1 VSGRRVV
8 RSERRGAL
16 VVVGTGITGIGQTTL
31 ETVAC
36 LERADKVF
44 FLVTEP
50 TTELWIRGL
59 NGSAESLAGLYADH
73 KDRETTYAEI
83 TRRLVSAVRGGAR
96 VCAAFY
102 GHPGVLVQAS
112 HRTIRILRREH
123 YPARML
129 PGVSA
134 DACLYADLGVNPG
147 DYGVQNFEATDFLL
161 HRRQFDPTSEL
172 LLWQVGVLGEPR
184 AIKGITCRPERLRTL
199 VRVLRRHYPSRHRV
213 TLYYAPMFPSHPP
226 IVKRVRLDRLP
237 QVPVSPL
244 ALLYVPALPQR
255 AADPKIA
262 SWFDEK

>member
-1 VSGRRVV
+1 VSERFDRRS
-8 RSERRGAL
+8 RRRGAL

-59 NGSAESLAGLYADH
+59 NPSAESLAGLYADH
-73 KDRETTYAEI
+73 KNREQTYAEI

-112 HRTIRILRREH
+112 HRAIRILKRDRFS
-123 YPARML
+123 ARML

-134 DACLYADLGVNPG
+134 DGCLYADLGVNPG
-147 DYGVQNFEATDFLL
+147 DHGVQSFEATDFLL
-161 HRRQFDPTSEL
+161 YRRRFDPTSEL

-184 AIKGITCRPERLRTL
+184 AIKGVTCRPERLRTL
-199 VRVLRRHYPSRHRV
+199 VNVLRRSYPGAHRV
-213 TLYYAPMFPSHPP
+213 TLYYAPMFPSQPP
-226 IVKRVRLDRLP
+226 IVMRLRLDRLP

-255 AADPKIA
+255 EADPKIA
-262 SWFDEK
+262 AWFDEK

>member
-1 VSGRRVV
+1 VSGRRGAH
-8 RSERRGAL
+8 SGRRGAL
-16 VVVGTGITGIGQTTL
+16 VVVGTGITGVGQTTL

-36 LERADKVF
+36 LERADRVF

-59 NGSAESLAGLYADH
+59 NPAAESLAGLYADH
-73 KDRETTYAEI
+73 KDREKTYAEI
-83 TRRLVSAVRGGAR
+83 TRLLVSAVRGGAY

-112 HRTIRILRREH
+112 HRTIRILRRGGFS
-123 YPARML
+123 ARML

-134 DACLYADLGVNPG
+134 DGCLFADLGVNPG
-147 DYGVQNFEATDFLL
+147 DHGVQNFEATDFLL
-161 HRRQFDPTSEL
+161 HRRRFDPTSEL

-184 AIKGITCRPERLRTL
+184 AIKGVTCRPERLRAL
-199 VRVLRRHYPSRHRV
+199 VNVLRRSYPGAHRV

-226 IVKRVRLDRLP
+226 IVKRLRLDRLP

-255 AADPKIA
+255 EADPRIA

>member
-1 VSGRRVV
+1 VS
-8 RSERRGAL
+8 SRRGAPAARRGSL
-16 VVVGTGITGIGQTTL
+16 TVVGTGITGIGQTTL

-44 FLVTEP
+44 YLVTEP
-50 TTELWIRGL
+50 TTAVWIRGL
-59 NGSAESLAGLYADH
+59 NPSAESLAGLYADH

-83 TRRLVSAVRGGAR
+83 TRRLVSAVRSGAR

-112 HRTIRILRREH
+112 HRTIRVLRREG
-123 YPARML
+123 YSARML

-134 DACLYADLGVNPG
+134 DGCLFADLGVNPG
-147 DYGVQNFEATDFLL
+147 DHGVQGFEATDFLMYQ
-161 HRRQFDPTSEL
+161 RQFDPTSEL
-172 LLWQVGVLGEPR
+172 LLWQVGVLGEAR
-184 AIKGITCRPERLRTL
+184 AIKGITCRPKRLLEL
-199 VRVLRRHYPSRHRV
+199 VAFLRRRYPASHRV

-237 QVPVSPL
+237 EVPVSPL

-255 AADPKIA
+255 RARAKIVR
-262 SWFDEK
+262 WLDEK

>member
-1 VSGRRVV
+1 VT
-8 RSERRGAL
+8 RSPGSRFRRRGSL

-36 LERADKVF
+36 LERAEKVF

-59 NGSAESLAGLYADH
+59 NPSAESLAGLYADH
-73 KDRETTYAEI
+73 KAREKTYAEI

-112 HRTIRILRREH
+112 HRAIAILKRDH
-123 YPARML
+123 YRALML

-134 DACLYADLGVNPG
+134 DGCLYADLGVNPG
-147 DYGVQNFEATDFLL
+147 DHGVQSFEATDFLL
-161 HRRQFDPTSEL
+161 YRRRFDATSEL

-184 AIKGITCRPERLRTL
+184 AIRGVTCRPERLRAL
-199 VRVLRRHYPSRHRV
+199 VRVLRREYPGDHRV
-213 TLYYAPMFPSHPP
+213 TLYYAPMFPSQPP

-237 QVPVSPL
+237 DIPVSPL

-255 AADPKIA
+255 DADPKVA
-262 SWFDEK
+262 RWFDE

>member
-1 VSGRRVV
+1 MTR
-8 RSERRGAL
+8 RRGGRPRRRGSL

-36 LERADKVF
+36 LERAEKVY
-44 FLVTEP
+44 FLVAEP

-59 NGSAESLAGLYADH
+59 NQSAESLAGFYADH
-73 KDRETTYAEI
+73 KDREKTYTEI
-83 TRRLVSAVRGGAR
+83 ARYLVSAVRGGAR

-112 HRTIRILRREH
+112 HRAIAILTRDR
-123 YPARML
+123 YRARML

-134 DACLYADLGVNPG
+134 DGCLYADLGVNPG
-147 DYGVQNFEATDFLL
+147 DHGVQSFEATDFLL
-161 HRRQFDPTSEL
+161 YRRRFDPTSEL

-184 AIKGITCRPERLRTL
+184 AIKGITCRPERLRKL
-199 VRVLRRHYPSRHRV
+199 VSVLRRHYPGTHRV

-237 QVPVSPL
+237 DVSVSPL

-255 AADPKIA
+255 EADPKIA
-262 SWFDEK
+262 AWFDEK

>member
-1 VSGRRVV
+1 VTRARGSD
-8 RSERRGAL
+8 RRGAL

-36 LERADKVF
+36 LERAEKVF

-59 NGSAESLAGLYADH
+59 NRSAESLAALYADH
-73 KDRETTYAEI
+73 KNREQTYAEI
-83 TRRLVSAVRGGAR
+83 TRLLVSSVRGGRR

-112 HRTIRILRREH
+112 HRAIRTLRRDG
-123 YPARML
+123 YTARML

-134 DACLYADLGVNPG
+134 DGCLYADLGVNPG
-147 DYGVQNFEATDFLL
+147 DHGVQSFEATDFLL
-161 HRRQFDPTSEL
+161 YRRSFDPTSEL

-184 AIKGITCRPERLRTL
+184 AIRGATCRPERLRAL
-199 VRVLRRHYPSRHRV
+199 VRVLRRQYPATHKV
-213 TLYYAPMFPSHPP
+213 TLYYAPIFPSRPP

-237 QVPVSPL
+237 DVPVSPL

-255 AADPKIA
+255 REDPRIA
-262 SWFDEK
+262 RWFDE

>member
-1 VSGRRVV
+1 LTR
-8 RSERRGAL
+8 RRGAPAVRRGSL
-16 VVVGTGITGIGQTTL
+16 TVVGTGITGIGQTTL

-50 TTELWIRGL
+50 TTEVWIRGL
-59 NGSAESLAGLYADH
+59 NRSAESLAGLYADH

-112 HRTIRILRREH
+112 HRTIRILRRER

-129 PGVSA
+129 AGVSA
-134 DACLYADLGVNPG
+134 DACLFADLGVNPG
-147 DYGVQNFEATDFLL
+147 DHGVQSFEATDFLL
-161 HRRQFDPTSEL
+161 YRRRFDPTSEL

-184 AIKGITCRPERLRTL
+184 AIKGVTCRPERLRTL
-199 VRVLRRHYPSRHRV
+199 VRVLRRQYPGDHRV

-237 QVPVSPL
+237 EVSVSPL

-255 AADPKIA
+255 DADPKIA
-262 SWFDEK
+262 RWFDE

>member
-1 VSGRRVV
+1 VSERFDRRS
-8 RSERRGAL
+8 RRRGAL
-16 VVVGTGITGIGQTTL
+16 KVVGTGITGIGQTTL

-59 NGSAESLAGLYADH
+59 NPSAESLAGLYADH
-73 KDRETTYAEI
+73 KNREQTYAEI

-112 HRTIRILRREH
+112 HRAIRILKRDRFS
-123 YPARML
+123 ARML

-134 DACLYADLGVNPG
+134 DGCLYADLGVNPG
-147 DYGVQNFEATDFLL
+147 DHGVQSFEATDFLL
-161 HRRQFDPTSEL
+161 YRRRFDPTSEL

-184 AIKGITCRPERLRTL
+184 AIKGVTCRPERLRTL
-199 VRVLRRHYPSRHRV
+199 VNVLRRSYPGAHRV
-213 TLYYAPMFPSHPP
+213 TLYYAPMFPSQPS
-226 IVKRVRLDRLP
+226 IVKRLRLDRLP

-244 ALLYVPALPQR
+244 ALLYVPALRQR
-255 AADPKIA
+255 ETDPKIA
-262 SWFDEK
+262 AWFDEK

>member
-1 VSGRRVV
+1 VSERFDRRS
-8 RSERRGAL
+8 RRRGAL

-36 LERADKVF
+36 LERADRVF

-59 NGSAESLAGLYADH
+59 NPSAESLAGLYADH
-73 KDRETTYAEI
+73 KNREQTYAEI
-83 TRRLVSAVRGGAR
+83 TRRVVSAVRGGAR

-112 HRTIRILRREH
+112 HRAIRILKRDRFS
-123 YPARML
+123 ARML

-134 DACLYADLGVNPG
+134 DGCLYADLGVNPG
-147 DYGVQNFEATDFLL
+147 DHGVQSFEATDFLL
-161 HRRQFDPTSEL
+161 YRRRFDPTSEL

-184 AIKGITCRPERLRTL
+184 AIKGVTCRPERLRTL
-199 VRVLRRHYPSRHRV
+199 VNVLRRSYPGAHRV
-213 TLYYAPMFPSHPP
+213 TLYYAPMFPSQPP
-226 IVKRVRLDRLP
+226 IVKCLRLDRLP
-237 QVPVSPL
+237 QLPVSPL

-255 AADPKIA
+255 EADPKIA
-262 SWFDEK
+262 RWFEE

>member
-1 VSGRRVV
+1 MSPKRGAPAA
-8 RSERRGAL
+8 RRGSL
-16 VVVGTGITGIGQTTL
+16 TVVGTGITGIGQTTL

-44 FLVTEP
+44 YLVTEP
-50 TTELWIRGL
+50 TTEVWIRGL
-59 NGSAESLAGLYADH
+59 NASAESLASLYADH

-83 TRRLVSAVRGGAR
+83 TRRLISAVRGGAR

-112 HRTIRILRREH
+112 HRTIRRLRREG
-123 YPARML
+123 YPTRML

-134 DACLYADLGVNPG
+134 DGCLFADLGVNPG
-147 DYGVQNFEATDFLL
+147 DHGVQGFEATDFLMY
-161 HRRQFDPTSEL
+161 RRRFDPTSEL

-184 AIKGITCRPERLRTL
+184 AIKGITCRPERLRKL
-199 VRVLRRHYPSRHRV
+199 VSVLRRHYPAAHRV

-237 QVPVSPL
+237 DVPVSPL

-255 AADPKIA
+255 NANSRIVR
-262 SWFDEK
+262 WFEE